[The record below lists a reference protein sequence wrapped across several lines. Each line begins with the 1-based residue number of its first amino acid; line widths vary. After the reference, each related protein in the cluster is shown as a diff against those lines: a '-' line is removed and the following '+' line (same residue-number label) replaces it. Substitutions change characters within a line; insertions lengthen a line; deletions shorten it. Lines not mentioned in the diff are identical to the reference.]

1 MKKLI
6 LIMIAVGTL
15 LTACGNDTKEKVQSK
30 SKPTTMK
37 QSQHQIKKENG
48 ITTVDGFVLANKK
61 VPLPKNFNPGENANA
76 RNHLNQMI
84 QNAKAKGLD
93 IVYRSGFR
101 SYQQQVSLFNS
112 YVQRDG
118 RKAAEKYSSPP
129 GYSEHQT
136 GLAFDVG
143 SNRYNK
149 DFLKEYGET
158 PEGKWLVK
166 HAHEYGFI
174 LRYPKGK
181 EQITGYQYE
190 PWHFRYVG
198 KKTAKAI
205 YDKQLTLE
213 EYLDYGYD
221 KKSIK

>member
-1 MKKLI
+1 MLFELLLILDSYSRYIMGYNSRCNQKWEMINCEKLI

-118 RKAAEKYSSPP
+118 RKAAEKYSSP
-129 GYSEHQT
+129 S
-136 GLAFDVG
+136 GLF
-143 SNRYNK
+143 
-149 DFLKEYGET
+149 
-158 PEGKWLVK
+158 
-166 HAHEYGFI
+166 
-174 LRYPKGK
+174 
-181 EQITGYQYE
+181 
-190 PWHFRYVG
+190 
-198 KKTAKAI
+198 
-205 YDKQLTLE
+205 
-213 EYLDYGYD
+213 
-221 KKSIK
+221 